1 MKCTSLVA
9 FIAASIL
16 SLHGSD
22 ALGLADVVKQII
34 SPLSAAEVLVHAC
47 APVCVCKLHSQKRRG
62 LQETTNGFGGCRL
75 PDSGF
80 LQGTVESIV
89 LLSFGRGTR
98 KPTCYP
104 VQARRSWT
112 QGLMKRHP

>member
-34 SPLSAAEVLVHAC
+34 SPLSAAEVLGVHAC
-47 APVCVCKLHSQKRRG
+47 VPVCVCKLHSHERSG

-75 PDSGF
+75 PDSNF
-80 LQGTVESIV
+80 LQGTAESIV
-89 LLSFGRGTR
+89 LLSLGRGYT
-98 KPTCYP
+98 
-104 VQARRSWT
+104 
-112 QGLMKRHP
+112 